1 MVLNTVLLKKCTLVS
16 YSFIIICNN
25 RKAFTRR
32 NSEVSG
38 SSSNIDQELVDVVK
52 EKDEIDSNG
61 HIEGHIH
68 QKKRRKSSQGK
79 NVDQMKGEKLRK
91 HFPCYRVVIKICQ
104 FVCEGCSTPG

>member
-1 MVLNTVLLKKCTLVS
+1 MKKCTLVS
-16 YSFIIICNN
+16 YSFIIICND

-38 SSSNIDQELVDVVK
+38 SSSIIVQEHVDVVK

-61 HIEGHIH
+61 HIEGHIQ

-79 NVDQMKGEKLRK
+79 NLDQMKGEKFWK
-91 HFPCYRVVIKICQ
+91 HFLCYLSSRSKEANGRLHEKAWSISVL
-104 FVCEGCSTPG
+104 S

>member
-1 MVLNTVLLKKCTLVS
+1 MVLNRVLLKKCTLVS
-16 YSFIIICNN
+16 YLFFIICNN

-38 SSSNIDQELVDVVK
+38 SSSIIVQEHVDVVK

-61 HIEGHIH
+61 HIEGHIQ

-79 NVDQMKGEKLRK
+79 NLDQLKGEK
-91 HFPCYRVVIKICQ
+91 F
-104 FVCEGCSTPG
+104 